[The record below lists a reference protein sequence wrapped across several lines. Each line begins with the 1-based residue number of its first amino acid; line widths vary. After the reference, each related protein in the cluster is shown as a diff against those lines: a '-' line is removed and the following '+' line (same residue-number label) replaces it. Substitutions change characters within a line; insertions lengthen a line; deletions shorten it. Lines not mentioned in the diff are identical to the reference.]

1 MHAVSRA
8 SFPLTLPSPARG
20 EGEKKHVFNKIP
32 PVPFFRA
39 GARKDKSLAFGAGTY
54 LAAHCRWV
62 GRGMGPSRRLSR
74 SARGQGPGA
83 ARGRFAVPQPGR
95 RAGRRRSSAGRRRAL
110 GPDRP
115 TSRGAGNGYCP
126 YSVVLQGPPGG
137 RCSRWCT
144 GRFFKRSHPGGM
156 PDDPQQP
163 VHRGKRAFSATIKYT
178 REGAAVKWRAA
189 PGSVVFAASFV
200 SACFQGSYGDGGT
213 CGFVAGG
220 TVSAEARGKCARK
233 IVWSHSRK
241 RGKWNQCVP
250 TLVQRGRGTGYVR
263 QGSSN
268 ANGTR

>member
-1 MHAVSRA
+1 VHAVSRA

-39 GARKDKSLAFGAGTY
+39 GARKDKSRAFGAGTY
-54 LAAHCRWV
+54 LAAHCRRV
-62 GRGMGPSRRLSR
+62 GRGIGTLGTPPSGRSR
-74 SARGQGPGA
+74 PGAGA
-83 ARGRFAVPQPGR
+83 ARDRFAVPKPGR

-110 GPDRP
+110 GPVRP

-163 VHRGKRAFSATIKYT
+163 VHRGKRAFQPRLNIRARARQSNRGAI
-178 REGAAVKWRAA
+178 EG
-189 PGSVVFAASFV
+189 
-200 SACFQGSYGDGGT
+200 GDE
-213 CGFVAGG
+213 AGD
-220 TVSAEARGKCARK
+220 R
-233 IVWSHSRK
+233 
-241 RGKWNQCVP
+241 
-250 TLVQRGRGTGYVR
+250 L
-263 QGSSN
+263 
-268 ANGTR
+268 